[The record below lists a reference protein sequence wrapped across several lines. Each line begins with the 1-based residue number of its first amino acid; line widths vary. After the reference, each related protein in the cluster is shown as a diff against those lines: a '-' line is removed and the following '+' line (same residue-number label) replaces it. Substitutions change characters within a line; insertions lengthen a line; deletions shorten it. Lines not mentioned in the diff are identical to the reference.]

1 MTVSSKHLQK
11 LLRALALAVL
21 FSVGLSAAPRSAQAQ
36 VVVCANCSEAVTQY
50 AEYAEQLLQYAKQVQ
65 AYELQFKQWE
75 NMVKNTKT
83 IKQVV
88 FDNALSHIRGVEN
101 IMNNASN
108 IRYMMGNLD
117 GNFKNLYPGVYTS
130 MTQIKGIS
138 QAQALLNDFNR
149 TKQIYDT
156 ALTALK
162 AAQSQ
167 SADLSADQYRMDN
180 AGGSLINADGHLDAL
195 QAAGEYAQM
204 SAQQLMKLRQLA
216 LVQIQTM
223 SAQAANDARQHDLK
237 QAAVQNWT
245 QDRPATPQQKPV
257 RSSSF

>member
-1 MTVSSKHLQK
+1 MTASSKHLQK

-21 FSVGLSAAPRSAQAQ
+21 FSVGLSAAPRSAHAQ
-36 VVVCANCSEAVTQY
+36 VVVCANCSEAVTQW

-65 AYELQFKQWE
+65 QYELQIKQWE

-83 IKQVV
+83 IKSVV
-88 FDNALSHIRGVEN
+88 FDNALSHIRGVES

-117 GNFKNLYPGVYTS
+117 GNFKNLYPDVYQHIS
-130 MTQIKGIS
+130 QIKGIS
-138 QAQALLNDFNR
+138 SAQALLNDFNR
-149 TKQIYDT
+149 GKQVYDT

-167 SADLSADQYRMDN
+167 SADLSADQYRMDS
-180 AGGSLINADGHLDAL
+180 AAGSLISADGHLDAL

-216 LVQIQTM
+216 LVQIQTQ
-223 SAQAANDARQHDLK
+223 SAIAANVAREKDLRT
-237 QAAVQNWT
+237 AAVQNWIE
-245 QDRPATPQQKPV
+245 DKPATPRATPHG
-257 RSSSF
+257 SAGF